1 MKFGTEMYK
10 IMKLFF
16 KKSSRT
22 KHKIFELKKINEELY
37 RIIKLPNAKNYNF
50 LASKLETCKNFQRWK
65 MNLYRREVIRNLT
78 EWDIW
83 QRTSSHD
90 VCIINEYWFSNYV
103 HKFFSF
109 LNQLRYFLMLISK
122 MQLSAK
128 SYSEVHF
135 YLPTPENLDNPEKNY
150 FPRLSRVSKKK
161 IISDLESTPQKIFI
175 KTRKRR
181 IFMCAWS
188 KIIPVSNWT
197 KNLFYFLF

>member
-1 MKFGTEMYK
+1 
-10 IMKLFF
+10 MKLFF

-150 FPRLSRVSKKK
+150 FPRFIKSFRKKK
-161 IISDLESTPQKIFI
+161 IFQI
-175 KTRKRR
+175 
-181 IFMCAWS
+181 C
-188 KIIPVSNWT
+188 
-197 KNLFYFLF
+197 NLHPKKYLLKQEKDVFLCVHEVK